1 MPLTAGGAHDGITR
15 APAGFAAALVGVAL
29 LGGDRLV
36 VSDEADKSLAAPR
49 SPSSRPGGQTGSE
62 LVGRR

>member
-1 MPLTAGGAHDGITR
+1 MPLTAGGEHDGITR
-15 APAGFAAALVGVAL
+15 APAGFAAALVGLAL
-29 LGGDRLV
+29 LGDRLV